1 MAKAAK
7 EQKTTPEALRRT
19 YAAAAVF
26 VVPAMIGDS
35 EQAQVLSQ
43 AIARF
48 IAKPGKLTVN
58 ATPKDPSGF
67 GIAEAVVMSEPK
79 DILNKLNVSAK
90 AE

>member
-1 MAKAAK
+1 
-7 EQKTTPEALRRT
+7 
-19 YAAAAVF
+19 
-26 VVPAMIGDS
+26 VPAMIGDS
-35 EQAQVLSQ
+35 EQAQGLSQ
-43 AIARF
+43 AVARF